1 MSNTAG
7 LTIFDGDLLRS
18 IDLNL
23 PELQHRVTGAQ
34 LLEISESK
42 VSQSLSGLSLP
53 PHLKE
58 TAISQVSDGD
68 HVTFRRTMFNKQ
80 QASEKLGVFFSTVAD
95 ALKDT
100 PIVVSILDGTMLK
113 MFLEDEDD
121 FAMLAENLFTD
132 LDEEDKGKL
141 CKSEI
146 RKALVHMG
154 VEMGVPPLSEFP
166 ILDDII
172 KKHDA
177 DSDEELGQA
186 QFAELL
192 QQVLQEIADV
202 LHEKPITIVLNVE
215 IFTGS
220 RIRKILAD
228 EKTLKC
234 LVEKTILE
242 ESNGK
247 ESQGWLRTLIIK
259 NGKELGL
266 PPLSSENE
274 QVALLYETI
283 ISQLNNKENA
293 STKEEFMDALK
304 DILKKFEELLET
316 TPVFSAIN
324 L

>member
-1 MSNTAG
+1 
-7 LTIFDGDLLRS
+7 
-18 IDLNL
+18 
-23 PELQHRVTGAQ
+23 
-34 LLEISESK
+34 
-42 VSQSLSGLSLP
+42 
-53 PHLKE
+53 
-58 TAISQVSDGD
+58 
-68 HVTFRRTMFNKQ
+68 MFNKQ